1 VTGRYRALGFHFTV
15 RADDPFVA
23 AYLGELLDALTV
35 SPGDG
40 PAPESFRVT
49 TADPEGD
56 SRRYDVHLDDVP
68 VIRGATLPQIVDG
81 IVQRLNMR
89 CIASPHWLCTHAS
102 SVSHDGEAIVFAAHS
117 ESGKSTL
124 AAGLV
129 RAGFAY
135 VSDEAV
141 AFDWE
146 SGCIDPYPKPVSLD
160 EGSWS
165 LFPEL
170 DPRPSIGDS
179 AEFHQWHVPA
189 GSIGPGRVSSG
200 CRARWLVFPKYDA
213 GAETEVTPITR
224 GEALVEW
231 SKNTFRFNEQGR
243 EALTLLAG
251 LVPEVECYRM
261 TVGDL
266 DDAIA
271 CVTELVGA

>member
-1 VTGRYRALGFHFTV
+1 VTATYRALDFHFTI
-15 RADDPFVA
+15 RADDPVVA
-23 AYLGELLDALTV
+23 EYLGELFDALTV
-35 SPGDG
+35 TVGDG
-40 PAPESFRVT
+40 SEPERLRVT
-49 TADPEGD
+49 TAEPEAG
-56 SRRYDVHLDDVP
+56 SARYDVHLGDTSL
-68 VIRGATLPQIVDG
+68 INRATLPHTVDG
-81 IVQRLNMR
+81 IVQRLNTR
-89 CIASPHWLCTHAS
+89 CIESPRWLATHAS
-102 SVSHDGEAIVFAAHS
+102 GVSHDGEAIVFAAHS

-146 SGCIDPYPKPVSLD
+146 SGSIEPYPKPVSLD
-160 EGSWS
+160 EGSWT

-170 DPRPSIGDS
+170 DPRPSIGDG
-179 AEFHQWHVPA
+179 AAFHQWHVPA
-189 GSIGPGRVSSG
+189 GAIGPGRVSPS
-200 CRARWLVFPKYDA
+200 CRARWVVFPKYEA
-213 GAETEVTPITR
+213 GAETRVTPITR

-231 SKNTFRFNEQGR
+231 SKNTFRFNQQGR
-243 EALTLLAG
+243 AALTLLAG

-271 CVTELVGA
+271 CVTALVGA